1 MVLPPRVPKALYV
14 HTPQFVMEMYGKYFI
29 DRITDGSFITHHNHI
44 VVYCACCVHAQRDVA
59 ELTNVFHNA
68 MMSIVIMIC
77 VTMAYFDIYV
87 HSMCSFLF
95 PVCLCLVCVC
105 LSQHMC
111 VMCVCVS
118 YVHSMI
124 MLPHGRAAHTPQRS
138 WDYIDDDT
146 HW

>member
-1 MVLPPRVPKALYV
+1 MLPGQDGSSTACTKGIVCSHATVGDGDVRKDL
-14 HTPQFVMEMYGKYFI
+14 I
-29 DRITDGSFITHHNHI
+29 DRITDGRFITHRNRI
-44 VVYCACCVHAQRDVA
+44 VVYCACCVHALRDVA

-118 YVHSMI
+118 YM
-124 MLPHGRAAHTPQRS
+124 
-138 WDYIDDDT
+138 YIL
-146 HW
+146 

>member
-1 MVLPPRVPKALYV
+1 MVLPPRVPEALYV
-14 HTPQFVMEMYGKYFI
+14 HTPQFAMEMYGKYFI
-29 DRITDGSFITHHNHI
+29 DRITDGRFITHRNHI
-44 VVYCACCVHAQRDVA
+44 VVYCACCVHALRDVA

-95 PVCLCLVCVC
+95 AVCLCLVCVC

-138 WDYIDDDT
+138 WDYIDDDAQ
-146 HW
+146 W